1 MAAGLAL
8 VVIRVVIA
16 HAFRRNE
23 LRMEHVSAICGP
35 VINAKYICVF
45 DSAMH
50 HQQRLTT
57 KQLVFQC
64 RGEDYRL
71 RFLLT
76 MLDAFKALNNLSIRE
91 DSSCNN
97 PIIRVTDSVR
107 EIQGLSPFL
116 KTPTTMLPCT
126 FLAGVFPVFRS
137 SVGTKK
143 DLPRGKRQIAL
154 HESERHPSSLVL
166 PEISYRGAVGPSHF
180 VPLERCKSG
189 AGRNDDDS
197 SPSCRKISLLISLLP
212 CAVLPLLD
220 FYALWSVQDGP
231 HFRRRA
237 LSLLRSLADFAYFG
251 GLLLNVLIQ
260 KRKFL
265 RYVQQ
270 TVAEFFDGCDELLK
284 RRLHMP
290 ERGRPN
296 PQTLTRTK
304 YTS

>member
-91 DSSCNN
+91 DSSCNS

-107 EIQGLSPFL
+107 EIQGLSLL
-116 KTPTTMLPCT
+116 KD
-126 FLAGVFPVFRS
+126 A
-137 SVGTKK
+137 
-143 DLPRGKRQIAL
+143 
-154 HESERHPSSLVL
+154 
-166 PEISYRGAVGPSHF
+166 
-180 VPLERCKSG
+180 
-189 AGRNDDDS
+189 DDDVAKYVS
-197 SPSCRKISLLISLLP
+197 S
-212 CAVLPLLD
+212 
-220 FYALWSVQDGP
+220 
-231 HFRRRA
+231 
-237 LSLLRSLADFAYFG
+237 
-251 GLLLNVLIQ
+251 
-260 KRKFL
+260 
-265 RYVQQ
+265 
-270 TVAEFFDGCDELLK
+270 
-284 RRLHMP
+284 RRLSGVQKF
-290 ERGRPN
+290 RGD
-296 PQTLTRTK
+296 
-304 YTS
+304 